1 MDNEVKTLYG
11 WCEFSDRTGKGS
23 WYEYA
28 EVGSVVA
35 EAVVDSFLDMLPPR
49 SMKYGYV
56 QVGEAY
62 SHIEDENGTVRATYM
77 TFAKLDGVWKYC
89 GNCFAGEIVDRS

>member
-1 MDNEVKTLYG
+1 MNKEVKTLSG
-11 WCEFSDRTGKGS
+11 WCEFSDRTGNGS
-23 WYEYA
+23 WYDYA
-28 EVGSVVA
+28 EVGDTVS
-35 EAVVDSFLDMLPPR
+35 EDVVDNFLDMLPPR
-49 SMKYGYV
+49 SMKNGYL

-77 TFAKLDGVWKYC
+77 TFAKLDRVWKYL

>member
-1 MDNEVKTLYG
+1 MDTEVKTLYG
-11 WCEFSDRTGKGS
+11 WSEFYDTTGKGS
-23 WYEYA
+23 WYDYA
-28 EVGSVVA
+28 EIGDTVS
-35 EAVVDSFLDMLPPR
+35 EDVVDNFLNMLPPR

-62 SHIEDENGTVRATYM
+62 NHVEDENGTVRATYM

>member
-1 MDNEVKTLYG
+1 MKKEIKTING
-11 WCEFSDRTGKGS
+11 WCEFYDQTGKGS
-23 WYEYA
+23 WSDYA
-28 EVGSVVA
+28 EVGDTVS
-35 EAVVDSFLDMLPPR
+35 EDVVDNFMNAVPPR
-49 SMKYGYV
+49 SLGYGYM
-56 QVGEAY
+56 QMGEAY